1 MTARYIAIP
10 VPLLAIG
17 QPLPVDLWTP
27 SGQLLL
33 RKGQDVQSE
42 QHRQRLA
49 EHQASCTT
57 ADAQA
62 WQRAYERAVH
72 DLLSQGGDLDAVARA
87 SLPSDIR
94 ESDYV
99 VGQQL
104 HGGWLDLQEVLR
116 GILYQGGF
124 ALNPL
129 QRLAGIASKAQELL
143 AQDTDDSL
151 YSLFQALAQ
160 PELGYCATHALLCA
174 VVGELTA
181 QKLQIPTHQRAAL
194 FQATLVM
201 NIGMAREQDVLTR
214 QATAPTAWQRKLIDE
229 HPQRSITILQ
239 ELGLDDPALHDIVRW
254 HHDPHAADA
263 AAPLLLARRIL
274 HLADAFVAK
283 LAPRRTRAALSSFKA
298 VKSMVVGA
306 PEGDLGLGSAMAQAV
321 SFYPPGTYVRLANGE
336 TAVSVQR
343 GERANTPWVISV
355 LDKDGVAIS
364 HLVCKPTTT
373 PECTI
378 QAAATLNAV
387 KVAVPVEKVRKARQR
402 IARPNP

>member
-1 MTARYIAIP
+1 MSKKYVPIP
-10 VPLLAIG
+10 VALLSLG

-42 QHRQRLA
+42 QHRDRLA
-49 EHQASCTT
+49 EHLASCTP

-72 DLLSQGGDLDAVARA
+72 TLLSQGAALEAVAGM
-87 SLPSDIR
+87 PMPQDIR

-124 ALNPL
+124 ALNPME
-129 QRLAGIASKAQELL
+129 RLAGIVRKAQELL
-143 AQDTDDSL
+143 AQDTDESF
-151 YSLFQALAQ
+151 YCLFQALAQ

-181 QKLQIPTHQRAAL
+181 QKLQMLPRQRECL
-194 FQATLVM
+194 FQAALVM
-201 NIGMAREQDVLTR
+201 NMGMAREQDVLTR
-214 QATAPTAWQRKLIDE
+214 QASSPTDWQRKLIEE
-229 HPQRSITILQ
+229 HPQRSVAALLA
-239 ELGLDDPALHDIVRW
+239 LGLDDPDMQDIVRW
-254 HHDPHAADA
+254 HHDPHAQDA
-263 AAPLLLARRIL
+263 EPNLLLARRIL

-283 LAPRRTRAALSSFKA
+283 MAPRRTRAALSPFKA

-306 PEGDLGLGSAMAQAV
+306 PEGDLGLGSAMAQAA
-321 SFYPPGTYVRLANGE
+321 SFYPPGTYVRLSNGE

-364 HLVCKPTTT
+364 RLVCKPTTT
-373 PECTI
+373 PDCTI
-378 QAAATLNAV
+378 QAAATIDKI
-387 KVAVPVEKVRKARQR
+387 KVALPVEKVRKARQR
-402 IARPNP
+402 IPDSTV